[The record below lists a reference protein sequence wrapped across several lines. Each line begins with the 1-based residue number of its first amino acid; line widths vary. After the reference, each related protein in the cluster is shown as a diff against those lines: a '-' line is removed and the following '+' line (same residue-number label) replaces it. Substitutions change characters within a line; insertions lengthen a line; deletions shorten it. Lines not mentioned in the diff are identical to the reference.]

1 MAQFR
6 LRRRDPDAPEWVA
19 LDQVYYGDLDR
30 QGGGD
35 TDRIWLHHPDG
46 PHAGKYLAALDDLDF
61 VD

>member
-35 TDRIWLHHPDG
+35 TDRIWLYHPDG
-46 PHAGKYLAALDDLDF
+46 PHAGKYLAALDDLEP

>member
-30 QGGGD
+30 QED
-35 TDRIWLHHPDG
+35 TGRIWLHHPAG
-46 PHAGKYLAALDDLDF
+46 PHAGKYLAALDDLQP